1 MIRLT
6 CPGCQSHLNAK
17 DELVGQTRKCPKC
30 GTEIVIMAP
39 AAPEPPLVEPLPP
52 EPSAEPWVPP
62 SVPSTSPAEPSIP
75 PADAPEG
82 DTDISL
88 DEPLPTFRGPER
100 LTRLNHYVICNSTAV
115 VACWQNNGRGW
126 MVYTPTGFVSATRN
140 HQKIPTAG
148 TFQLLDFQMKTVDDV
163 LRLDGL
169 FVYRLNNRWALLNLS
184 KGDDAVMSTISAA
197 GSLNREQKAAVREF
211 LREHLMRSI
220 WENAETV
227 LEYLGNVDY
236 HSPGVSPPPPP
247 DLPTA
252 AESESPW
259 WTQGDP
265 NAQ

>member
-39 AAPEPPLVEPLPP
+39 AAPEPPLVEPPPP

-163 LRLDGL
+163 LRLE
-169 FVYRLNNRWALLNLS
+169 ACS
-184 KGDDAVMSTISAA
+184 
-197 GSLNREQKAAVREF
+197 
-211 LREHLMRSI
+211 SI
-220 WENAETV
+220 
-227 LEYLGNVDY
+227 G
-236 HSPGVSPPPPP
+236 
-247 DLPTA
+247 
-252 AESESPW
+252 
-259 WTQGDP
+259 
-265 NAQ
+265 

>member
-1 MIRLT
+1 MPLK
-6 CPGCQSHLNAK
+6 P
-17 DELVGQTRKCPKC
+17 
-30 GTEIVIMAP
+30 P
-39 AAPEPPLVEPLPP
+39 AAPWTPPTV
-52 EPSAEPWVPP
+52 PSAP
-62 SVPSTSPAEPSIP
+62 PAEPSMP
-75 PADAPEG
+75 PVESSVPLAESSVPLAEG
-82 DTDISL
+82 TEEDTGISL

-148 TFQLLDFQMKTVDDV
+148 TFQLLEFQMKTVDDV

-197 GSLNREQKAAVREF
+197 GCLNREQKAAVREF
-211 LREHLMRSI
+211 LREHMMRSI

-227 LEYLGNVDY
+227 LEYLGSVDY
-236 HSPGVSPPPPP
+236 HSPGVSPPPTA

-252 AESESPW
+252 AENESPW
-259 WTQGDP
+259 WAQGDS